1 MSILVNTHSEVEEQ
15 LLIAFLNSHK
25 FEFKSETIG
34 GGKDD
39 IEAFLDAY
47 NKELDEAENEI
58 DSGNYMT
65 HDEVEKLFSERRKS
79 LNGNRVE

>member
-15 LLIAFLNSHK
+15 LLIEFLNSHK

-34 GGKDD
+34 GGKGD